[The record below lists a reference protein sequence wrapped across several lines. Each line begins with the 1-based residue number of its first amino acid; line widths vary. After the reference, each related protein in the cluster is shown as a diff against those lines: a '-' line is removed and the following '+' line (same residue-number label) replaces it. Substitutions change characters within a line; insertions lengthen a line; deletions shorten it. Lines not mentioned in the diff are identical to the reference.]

1 MKFNKS
7 APSQRVKLP
16 SLKVKRVSTS
26 GQIPL
31 TRKPLKMKG
40 KAAKATPFSPKASG
54 SSKSGPGQR
63 KRSAKLKLQP

>member
-16 SLKVKRVSTS
+16 SLSVRKVSTS

-31 TRKPLKMKG
+31 TRKPLKMKVG
-40 KAAKATPFSPKASG
+40 ASRASKGTVRPRVRKSLSPKA
-54 SSKSGPGQR
+54 
-63 KRSAKLKLQP
+63 